1 IMKKALMLFLISI
14 SCQNINKN
22 ETVEGEVYIKL
33 IDAVSLYGSSEDF
46 IESSKEK
53 IMDTSETT
61 NISSSERQIKEYY
74 KSLVKYDLLD
84 KPYFKLKL
92 NNDSIINVFTNEK
105 EYLQIKDDLENLDR
119 DKEKIYVKFKGE
131 EKENGIYYTDNI
143 LTFEKQ
149 EGQTDWD
156 K

>member
-1 IMKKALMLFLISI
+1 MRKTLILFLISM

-22 ETVEGEVYIKL
+22 EIIEGEVYIKL

-46 IESSKEK
+46 IESSKQK
-53 IMDTSETT
+53 IMDDSDTI
-61 NISSSERQIKEYY
+61 NLSSSERQIQEYY

-105 EYLQIKDDLENLDR
+105 EYLQIKNDLEKLDR
-119 DKEKIYVKFKGE
+119 DKEKIYVKFTGE

-143 LTFEKQ
+143 LAFEKQ